1 MRFSLYSCYL
11 LILTPGKRL
20 HNYGQS
26 PCIIGK
32 STISMVINGGLMGFH
47 GGLMGSYGDQWRFNL
62 WKITMFKSYF
72 DITRG

>member
-1 MRFSLYSCYL
+1 
-11 LILTPGKRL
+11 
-20 HNYGQS
+20 
-26 PCIIGK
+26 
-32 STISMVINGGLMGFH
+32 MVINGGLMGFH